1 MGLNT
6 VDDSN
11 LIKDE
16 LIDLGS
22 KEMANKD
29 FQIIFTKLDFIS

>member
-1 MGLNT
+1 MDLNT

-16 LIDLGS
+16 SIDLRS
-22 KEMANKD
+22 KEVAHKD
-29 FQIIFTKLDFIS
+29 FQIISTRLDFIR